1 MNQQPR
7 HIYEL
12 YPMYAEAIA
21 ELNKAAPSR
30 VFVSIVISLLGYNY
44 ALWGKRGEAVKR
56 LDELKELSKRRNVP
70 ARDIAIIYAGLGEKD
85 QAFKWLRQA
94 CEERNGLLVYLK
106 VDPIFKS
113 LRTDPR
119 FAEILQCVGL
129 PQ

>member
-30 VFVSIVISLLGYNY
+30 VFVSNVISLLGYNY